1 LPRAEKHSAKKFF
14 VEGQLVGS
22 RQRNLCRVFY
32 FFAESFF
39 VCSQQRSLFAES
51 FSLPG
56 VIEFALCKTFF
67 AESFLFGFQLRI
79 GL

>member
-1 LPRAEKHSAKKFF
+1 
-14 VEGQLVGS
+14 
-22 RQRNLCRVFY
+22 VFY